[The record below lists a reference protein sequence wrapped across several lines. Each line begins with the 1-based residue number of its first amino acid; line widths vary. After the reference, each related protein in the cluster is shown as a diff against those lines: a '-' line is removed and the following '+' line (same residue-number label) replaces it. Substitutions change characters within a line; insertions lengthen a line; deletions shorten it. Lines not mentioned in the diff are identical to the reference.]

1 MPPKI
6 PEPTGKART
15 DLITAY
21 ANRTPVIVLAKS
33 HGVSE
38 GTMAKWLRRWGATK
52 GPADSDPA
60 VDREEATRLYNDG
73 TSLSTLMGYYGVTR
87 RRMEILFEAWEVPL
101 RGRRAAARVRAEAR
115 ARKLDTYRLFP

>member
-21 ANRTPVIVLAKS
+21 ATRTPVIVLAQS

-38 GTMAKWLRRWGATK
+38 ATMAKWLRSWGATK
-52 GPADSDPA
+52 GPVDSDPA
-60 VDREEATRLYNDG
+60 VDREEATRLYKGG
-73 TSLSTLMGYYGVTR
+73 TSLSTLMAYYGVTR
-87 RRMEILFEAWEVPL
+87 RRMEILFDAWKTPL
-101 RGRRAAARVRAEAR
+101 RSREEAARAAARARRANQAGAVTEV
-115 ARKLDTYRLFP
+115 